1 MNYSDYRAFPRERN
15 ISGGKILYTCLPFP
29 VYWDI
34 LQGPE
39 FLRALRGF
47 FGKTDGIS
55 MDTKLI
61 RNFSIIAHIDHGK
74 STLADRILLQTGL
87 VTEREFRAQ
96 FLDDMDLERERGITI
111 KAHPV
116 TASFTSK
123 NGKTYQINFID
134 TPGHV
139 DFSYEVS
146 RSLAACEGVLLV
158 VDASQGI
165 EAQTVANTYL
175 ALNNDLT
182 IIPVV
187 NKIDLPSAIPD
198 AVCEEIVSFLGVSPS
213 EVRYASAKT
222 GEGIE
227 EILESI
233 VSVIDPPKGD
243 PEKPLRGMIFDSVYD
258 DYRGVIT
265 YLRIVDGTLKKGD
278 KVEMMSS
285 GKVYEVTDLG
295 IFAPNM
301 KPVKSLS
308 AGQVGYIVGNLKDIR
323 SVKIGDTLT
332 FAGSKV
338 EPLPGYV
345 EPKSM
350 VYCGLYPSS
359 TENFENLRKALERL
373 ALNDASFNYI
383 PESST
388 ALGHGFR
395 CGFLGLLHME
405 IVQERLERESDLD
418 LVKTAPN
425 VTYEV
430 LRTDGTVN
438 EVHSPADVPDPSF
451 IEEIREPIVR
461 LEVMV
466 PKEYIGA
473 VMMLAEERRGDH
485 KGLEYIGGRRALL
498 HYEIPFSEIV
508 FDFYDKL
515 KSATRGYGTMD
526 YEFLEYRAADLVK
539 VDILIHGQPV
549 DALSIIC
556 LRDKADIRG
565 RKILARLRKEIPKHM
580 FQVALQAAV
589 GARIVARENIT
600 PFRKNV
606 LAKCYGGDV
615 TRKRKLLE
623 KQKEGKKR
631 MRAIGNVTVPQKAF
645 LAVLEARE
653 DE

>member
-1 MNYSDYRAFPRERN
+1 
-15 ISGGKILYTCLPFP
+15 
-29 VYWDI
+29 
-34 LQGPE
+34 
-39 FLRALRGF
+39 
-47 FGKTDGIS
+47 
-55 MDTKLI
+55 MDTARI

-74 STLADRILLQTGL
+74 STLADRILLYTGL
-87 VTEREFRAQ
+87 VSGREFRAQ
-96 FLDDMDLERERGITI
+96 FLDGMDLERERGITI

-116 TASFTSK
+116 TADY
-123 NGKTYQINFID
+123 GAADGGRYQINFID

-158 VDASQGI
+158 VDATQGI

-175 ALNNDLT
+175 ALSHDLA
-182 IIPVV
+182 IVPVV
-187 NKIDLPSAIPD
+187 NKIDLPSAVPD
-198 AVCEEIVSFLGVSPS
+198 AVRGELVSFLGCDPA
-213 EVRYASAKT
+213 EVLYASAKT

-227 EILESI
+227 GILEAI
-233 VSVIDPPKGD
+233 AERIPPPSGD
-243 PEKPLRGMIFDSVYD
+243 PSRPFRGLVFDSLYD
-258 DYRGVIT
+258 DYRGVIM
-265 YLRIVDGTLKKGD
+265 YVRVVDGGVKKGD
-278 KVEMMSS
+278 RVEMLAS
-285 GKVYEVTDLG
+285 GRTCEVTDLG
-295 IFAPNM
+295 VFAPDM
-301 KPVKSLS
+301 KPARSLS
-308 AGQVGYIVGNLKDIR
+308 AGQVGYVVGNLRDIR
-323 SVKIGDTLT
+323 AVKVGDTLAA
-332 FAGSKV
+332 AGAGV

-359 TENFENLRKALERL
+359 SENFENLRRALDRL
-373 ALNDASFNYI
+373 ALNDASFNYV

-430 LRTDGTVN
+430 LRTDGTVA
-438 EVHSPADVPDPSF
+438 EVHSPADIPDPSC
-451 IEEIREPIVR
+451 IEEIREPIVK
-461 LEVMV
+461 LEIMA
-466 PKEYIGA
+466 PKEFIGA
-473 VMMLAEERRGDH
+473 IMTLAEERRGRH
-485 KGLEYIGGRRALL
+485 GGLEYIGGRRALL
-498 HYEIPFSEIV
+498 HYEIPFAEIV

-515 KSATRGYGTMD
+515 KSSTRGYGTMD
-526 YEFLEYRAADLVK
+526 YEFLRYRAADLAR

-556 LRDKADIRG
+556 LREKADARG
-565 RKILARLRKEIPKHM
+565 RKILARLRQEIPKHM

-589 GARIVARENIT
+589 GARIVARENIS

-645 LAVLEARE
+645 LAVLETRG

>member
-1 MNYSDYRAFPRERN
+1 
-15 ISGGKILYTCLPFP
+15 
-29 VYWDI
+29 
-34 LQGPE
+34 
-39 FLRALRGF
+39 
-47 FGKTDGIS
+47 

-116 TASFTSK
+116 TAEFKSTD
-123 NGKTYQINFID
+123 GTTYQINFID
-134 TPGHV
+134 APGHV

-175 ALNNDLT
+175 ALNNDLV

-187 NKIDLPSAIPD
+187 NKIDLPAAIPD
-198 AVCEEIVSFLGVSPS
+198 AVCEELVAFLGVKPE
-213 EVRYASAKT
+213 EVHYASAKT
-222 GEGIE
+222 GEGIQG
-227 EILESI
+227 ILESI
-233 VSVIDPPKGD
+233 ITTIPSPSGD
-243 PEKPLRGMIFDSVYD
+243 TEKPFRGLIFDSVYD

-265 YLRIVDGTLKKGD
+265 YLRVVDGQIKKGD
-278 KVEMMSS
+278 KVEMLSN
-285 GKVYEVTDLG
+285 GKVFEITDLG

-301 KPVKSLS
+301 KQGKVLS
-308 AGQVGYIVGNLKDIR
+308 AGQVGYVVGNLKDIR
-323 SVKIGDTLT
+323 SVKVGDTL
-332 FAGSKV
+332 AAVNGGV
-338 EPLPGYV
+338 EALPGYV

-359 TENFENLRKALERL
+359 TENFENLRKALDRL
-373 ALNDASFNYI
+373 ALNDASFNYM

-430 LRTDGTVN
+430 LRTDGTVS

-451 IEEIREPIVR
+451 IEEIREPIVK

-466 PKEYIGA
+466 PKEFIGA

-485 KGLEYIGGRRALL
+485 KGLEYIGGRRCLL
-498 HYEIPFSEIV
+498 HYEIPFAEIV

-515 KSATRGYGTMD
+515 KSSTRGYGTMD
-526 YEFLEYRAADLVK
+526 YEFIGYRAADLVK

-556 LRDKADIRG
+556 LREKADIRG

-589 GARIVARENIT
+589 GARIVARENIS

-645 LAVLEARE
+645 LAVLETRD

>member
-1 MNYSDYRAFPRERN
+1 
-15 ISGGKILYTCLPFP
+15 
-29 VYWDI
+29 
-34 LQGPE
+34 
-39 FLRALRGF
+39 
-47 FGKTDGIS
+47 
-55 MDTKLI
+55 MDTAKI

-74 STLADRILLQTGL
+74 STLADRILLHTGL
-87 VTEREFRAQ
+87 VSEREFRAQ
-96 FLDDMDLERERGITI
+96 YLDGMDLERERGITI

-116 TASFTSK
+116 TVEYKAAD
-123 NGKTYQINFID
+123 GQTYQVNFID

-146 RSLAACEGVLLV
+146 RALAACEGVLLV

-175 ALNNDLT
+175 ALSHDLV

-198 AVCEEIVSFLGVSPS
+198 AICEEIVSFLGCDPKDVH
-213 EVRYASAKT
+213 YASAKT
-222 GEGIE
+222 GEGIQGILE
-227 EILESI
+227 EII
-233 VSVIDPPKGD
+233 VKIPPPTGD
-243 PEKPLRGMIFDSVYD
+243 PKKPFRGLIFDSVYD

-265 YLRIVDGTLKKGD
+265 YLRVVDGDIKKGD
-278 KVEMMSS
+278 KVEMLSS

-295 IFAPNM
+295 IFAPDM
-301 KPVKSLS
+301 KQTKMLS
-308 AGQVGYIVGNLKDIR
+308 AGQVGYVVGNLKDIR
-323 SVKIGDTLT
+323 SVKVGDTLVD
-332 FAGSKV
+332 AGSGA
-338 EPLPGYV
+338 EELPGYV

-359 TENFENLRKALERL
+359 TENFENLRKALDRL
-373 ALNDASFNYI
+373 ALNDASFDYQ

-405 IVQERLERESDLD
+405 VVQERLERESDLD

-430 LRTDGTVN
+430 VRTDGTVT

-451 IEEIREPIVR
+451 IEEIREPIVK

-466 PKEYIGA
+466 PKEFIGG
-473 VMMLAEERRGDH
+473 VMTLAEERRGNH
-485 KGLEYIGGRRALL
+485 KGIEYIGGRRALL
-498 HYEIPFSEIV
+498 HYEIPFAEIV

-515 KSATRGYGTMD
+515 KSSTKGYGTMD
-526 YEFLEYRAADLVK
+526 YEFIGYHAADLVK

-556 LRDKADIRG
+556 LREKADIRG

-589 GARIVARENIT
+589 GARVVARENIS

-645 LAVLEARE
+645 LAVLESRD

>member
-1 MNYSDYRAFPRERN
+1 
-15 ISGGKILYTCLPFP
+15 
-29 VYWDI
+29 
-34 LQGPE
+34 
-39 FLRALRGF
+39 
-47 FGKTDGIS
+47 
-55 MDTKLI
+55 MDTAKI

-74 STLADRILLQTGL
+74 STLADRILLHTGL
-87 VTEREFRAQ
+87 VSEREFRAQ
-96 FLDDMDLERERGITI
+96 YLDGMDLERERGITI

-116 TASFTSK
+116 TVEYKAAD
-123 NGKTYQINFID
+123 GQTYQVNFID

-146 RSLAACEGVLLV
+146 RALAACEGVLLV

-175 ALNNDLT
+175 ALAHDLV

-198 AVCEEIVSFLGVSPS
+198 AICEELVSFLGCEPKDVHFT
-213 EVRYASAKT
+213 SAKT
-222 GEGIE
+222 GEGIQSV
-227 EILESI
+227 LEAI
-233 VSVIDPPKGD
+233 IDKIPPPTGD
-243 PEKPLRGMIFDSVYD
+243 AKKPFRGLIFDSVYD

-265 YLRIVDGTLKKGD
+265 YLRVVDGDIKKGD
-278 KVEMMSS
+278 KVEMLST
-285 GKVYEVTDLG
+285 GKSYEVTDLG
-295 IFAPNM
+295 IFAPDM
-301 KPVKSLS
+301 KAAKSLS
-308 AGQVGYIVGNLKDIR
+308 AGQVGYVVGNLKDIR
-323 SVKIGDTLT
+323 SVKVGDTLVD
-332 FAGSKV
+332 AGSGA
-338 EPLPGYV
+338 EALPGYV

-359 TENFENLRKALERL
+359 TENFENLRKALDRL
-373 ALNDASFNYI
+373 ALNDASFDYQ

-405 IVQERLERESDLD
+405 VVQERLERESDLD

-430 LRTDGTVN
+430 VRTDGTVT

-451 IEEIREPIVR
+451 IEEIREPIVK

-466 PKEYIGA
+466 PKEYIGG
-473 VMMLAEERRGDH
+473 VMTLAEERRGNH
-485 KGLEYIGGRRALL
+485 KGIEYIGGRRALL
-498 HYEIPFSEIV
+498 HYEIPFAEIV

-515 KSATRGYGTMD
+515 KSSTKGYGTMD
-526 YEFLEYRAADLVK
+526 YEFISYQAADLVK

-589 GARIVARENIT
+589 GARVVARENIA

-645 LAVLEARE
+645 LAVLETRD

>member
-1 MNYSDYRAFPRERN
+1 MD
-15 ISGGKILYTCLPFP
+15 IGK
-29 VYWDI
+29 
-34 LQGPE
+34 
-39 FLRALRGF
+39 
-47 FGKTDGIS
+47 
-55 MDTKLI
+55 I

-87 VTEREFRAQ
+87 VTEREFRSQ
-96 FLDDMDLERERGITI
+96 FLDDMELERERGITI

-116 TASFTSK
+116 TAPFRSRD
-123 NGKTYQINFID
+123 GETYQINFID

-175 ALNNDLT
+175 ALNHNLA

-187 NKIDLPSAIPD
+187 NKIDLPSAMPE
-198 AVCEEIVSFLGVSPS
+198 AVRDELVAFLGVPPG

-222 GEGIE
+222 GEGVV

-233 VSVIDPPKGD
+233 VKGIPPPAGR
-243 PEKPLRGMIFDSVYD
+243 PARPFRGLIFDSVYD

-265 YLRIVDGTLKKGD
+265 YLRVMDGEVKRGD
-278 KVEMMSS
+278 RVEMLAS
-285 GKVYEVTDLG
+285 GRVYEITELG
-295 IFAPNM
+295 IFAPGM
-301 KPVKSLS
+301 KPAKTLS
-308 AGQVGYIVGNLKDIR
+308 AGQVGFVAGNLKDIR
-323 SVKIGDTLT
+323 AVKIGDTLAA
-332 FAGSKV
+332 AGSGA
-338 EPLPGYV
+338 EPLPGYT

-350 VYCGLYPSS
+350 VYCGLYPSAS
-359 TENFENLRKALERL
+359 ENFESLRKALDRL
-373 ALNDASFNYI
+373 ALNDASLNYA
-383 PESST
+383 PESSS

-430 LRTDGTVN
+430 IRTDGSAA
-438 EVHSPADVPDPSF
+438 EARSPADVPDPSLVA
-451 IEEIREPIVR
+451 EIREPIVR
-461 LEVMV
+461 LEVMI

-473 VMMLAEERRGDH
+473 VMTLAEERRGSH

-498 HYEIPFSEIV
+498 HYEIPFAEIV

-515 KSATRGYGTMD
+515 KGSTRGYGTMD
-526 YEFLEYRAADLVK
+526 YEFLSYRPADLVK

-549 DALSIIC
+549 DALSFLC
-556 LRDKADIRG
+556 LREKCEARG
-565 RKILARLRKEIPKHM
+565 RRILTRLRREIPRHM

-589 GARIVARENIT
+589 GARVVARENIS

-623 KQKEGKKR
+623 KQREGKRR
-631 MRAIGNVTVPQKAF
+631 MRAIGNVTVPQNAF
-645 LAVLEARE
+645 LSVLEARE

>member
-1 MNYSDYRAFPRERN
+1 
-15 ISGGKILYTCLPFP
+15 
-29 VYWDI
+29 
-34 LQGPE
+34 
-39 FLRALRGF
+39 
-47 FGKTDGIS
+47 
-55 MDTKLI
+55 MDTKFI

-96 FLDDMDLERERGITI
+96 FLDDMALERERGITI

-116 TASFTSK
+116 TAEFKSK
-123 NGKTYQINFID
+123 DGNTYQINFID

-158 VDASQGI
+158 VDAAQGI

-175 ALNNDLT
+175 AINNDLT

-198 AVCEEIVSFLGVSPS
+198 AVCEELVAFLGVSED
-213 EVRYASAKT
+213 EVHYASAKT

-227 EILESI
+227 GILEAI
-233 VSVIDPPKGD
+233 VETIPSPTGD
-243 PEKPLRGMIFDSVYD
+243 PAKPFRGMIFDSVYD

-265 YLRIVDGTLKKGD
+265 YLRIIDGDVKKGD
-278 KVEMMSS
+278 KVEMLSS

-301 KPVKSLS
+301 KQTKSLS
-308 AGQVGYIVGNLKDIR
+308 AGQVGYVVGNLKDIR
-323 SVKIGDTLT
+323 SVKVGDTLAD
-332 FAGSKV
+332 AGSGV
-338 EPLPGYV
+338 EALAGYV

-359 TENFENLRKALERL
+359 TENFENLRKALDRL
-373 ALNDASFNYI
+373 ALNDASFNYQ

-430 LRTDGTVN
+430 LRTDGSVT

-451 IEEIREPIVR
+451 IEEIREPIVK

-466 PKEYIGA
+466 PKEFIGA
-473 VMMLAEERRGDH
+473 VMMLAEERRGNH

-498 HYEIPFSEIV
+498 HYEIPFAEIV

-515 KSATRGYGTMD
+515 KSSTRGYGTMD
-526 YEFLEYRAADLVK
+526 YEFIGYRAADLVK

-589 GARIVARENIT
+589 GARIVARENIS

-653 DE
+653 DD

>member
-1 MNYSDYRAFPRERN
+1 M
-15 ISGGKILYTCLPFP
+15 
-29 VYWDI
+29 DI
-34 LQGPE
+34 QH
-39 FLRALRGF
+39 
-47 FGKTDGIS
+47 
-55 MDTKLI
+55 I

-74 STLADRILLQTGL
+74 STLADRILLHTGL
-87 VTEREFRAQ
+87 VSEREFRAQ

-116 TASFTSK
+116 TVEYKAASGELF
-123 NGKTYQINFID
+123 QINFID

-175 ALNNDLT
+175 AIANDMT

-187 NKIDLPSAIPD
+187 NKIDLPSASPE
-198 AVCEEIVSFLGVSPS
+198 AVRDELVAFLGCAPEDVY
-213 EVRYASAKT
+213 YASAKT
-222 GEGIE
+222 GEGVE
-227 EILESI
+227 DILEAI
-233 VSVIDPPKGD
+233 VRRIPPPPGD
-243 PEKPLRGMIFDSVYD
+243 PAAPFRGLVFDSVYD

-265 YLRIVDGTLKKGD
+265 YLRAMDGEVRRGD
-278 KVEMMSS
+278 RVEMLSS
-285 GKVYEVTDLG
+285 GKVYEVTEIG
-295 IFAPNM
+295 VFAPDM
-301 KPVKSLS
+301 KPVKYLG
-308 AGQVGYIVGNLKDIR
+308 AGQVGYVSGNLKDIR
-323 SVKIGDTLT
+323 SVKVGDTL
-332 FAGSKV
+332 AQAESGVAS
-338 EPLPGYV
+338 LPGYV
-345 EPKSM
+345 EPKAM

-359 TENFENLRKALERL
+359 TENFENLRKALDRL
-373 ALNDASFNYI
+373 ALNDASFNYQ

-405 IVQERLERESDLD
+405 IVQERLERESGLD

-430 LRTDGTVN
+430 LRTDASVT
-438 EVHSPADVPDPSF
+438 EVHSPADIPDPSF
-451 IEEIREPIVR
+451 IEEIREPLVR
-461 LEVMV
+461 LEIMV
-466 PKEYIGA
+466 PKEMIGA
-473 VMMLAEERRGDH
+473 VMTLAEERRGAH

-498 HYEIPFSEIV
+498 HYEIPFAEIV

-515 KSATRGYGTMD
+515 KSNTHGYGTMD
-526 YEFLEYRAADLVK
+526 YEFLCYRVADLVK

-565 RKILARLRKEIPKHM
+565 RKILSRLRQEIPKHM
-580 FQVALQAAV
+580 FQIALQAAV
-589 GARIVARENIT
+589 GARIVARENIA

-645 LAVLEARE
+645 LSILETKD

>member
-1 MNYSDYRAFPRERN
+1 M
-15 ISGGKILYTCLPFP
+15 
-29 VYWDI
+29 DI
-34 LQGPE
+34 K
-39 FLRALRGF
+39 R
-47 FGKTDGIS
+47 
-55 MDTKLI
+55 I

-74 STLADRILLQTGL
+74 STLADRILLHTGL

-96 FLDDMDLERERGITI
+96 FLDNMDLERERGITI

-116 TASFTSK
+116 TVEYKAAD
-123 NGKTYQINFID
+123 GVVYQVNFID

-175 ALNNDLT
+175 AMGNDLT

-187 NKIDLPSAIPD
+187 NKIDLPSAIPE
-198 AVCEEIVSFLGVSPS
+198 AICEEIVSFLGCDPADVHC
-213 EVRYASAKT
+213 ASAKT
-222 GEGIE
+222 GQGIEGILE
-227 EILESI
+227 EII
-233 VSVIDPPKGD
+233 QKIPAPGGD
-243 PEKPLRGMIFDSVYD
+243 PQAPFRALIFDSVYD

-265 YLRIVDGTLKKGD
+265 YLRVVDGEVKKGD
-278 KVEMMSS
+278 KVEMMAS
-285 GKVYEVTDLG
+285 GKVYEITDLG
-295 IFAPNM
+295 IFAPDM
-301 KPVKSLS
+301 KAAKALT

-323 SVKIGDTLT
+323 AVKVGDTLRA
-332 FAGSKV
+332 AGSDAAA
-338 EPLPGYV
+338 LPGYV

-359 TENFENLRKALERL
+359 TENFENLRKALDRL
-373 ALNDASFNYI
+373 ALNDASFNYQ

-430 LRTDGTVN
+430 LRTDGSVM
-438 EVHSPADVPDPSF
+438 EAHSPADVPDPSF
-451 IEEIREPIVR
+451 IEEIREPIVK

-466 PKEYIGA
+466 PKGFIGA
-473 VMMLAEERRGDH
+473 VMTLAEERRGDH

-498 HYEIPFSEIV
+498 HYEIPFAEIV

-515 KSATRGYGTMD
+515 KSSTRGYGTMD
-526 YEFLEYRAADLVK
+526 YEFLRYQVAELAK

-556 LRDKADIRG
+556 LRDKADVRG

-589 GARIVARENIT
+589 GARIVARENIS

-645 LAVLEARE
+645 LAVLETRE
-653 DE
+653 ED

>member
-1 MNYSDYRAFPRERN
+1 MD
-15 ISGGKILYTCLPFP
+15 IGK
-29 VYWDI
+29 
-34 LQGPE
+34 
-39 FLRALRGF
+39 
-47 FGKTDGIS
+47 
-55 MDTKLI
+55 I

-87 VTEREFRAQ
+87 VSEREFRAQ

-116 TASFTSK
+116 TAGFTSR
-123 NGKTYQINFID
+123 NGETYQINFID

-175 ALNNDLT
+175 ALNHNLA

-187 NKIDLPSAIPD
+187 NKTDLPSAMPD
-198 AVCEEIVSFLGVSPS
+198 AVRDELVSFLGVAPE

-222 GEGIE
+222 GRGVA
-227 EILESI
+227 EILEALVEI
-233 VSVIDPPKGD
+233 VPPPAGD
-243 PEKPLRGMIFDSVYD
+243 PAKPLRGLIFDSVYD
-258 DYRGVIT
+258 DYRGVIS
-265 YLRIVDGTLKKGD
+265 YLRIIDGEVKKGD
-278 KVEMMSS
+278 RVEMLST
-285 GKVYEVTDLG
+285 GKVYEVTETG
-295 IFAPNM
+295 VFAPNM
-301 KPVKSLS
+301 RPAKSLS
-308 AGQVGYIVGNLKDIR
+308 AGQVGFVVGNLKDIR
-323 SVKIGDTLT
+323 SVKVGDTLAAT
-332 FAGSKV
+332 GGGV
-338 EPLPGYV
+338 PPLPGYV

-359 TENFENLRKALERL
+359 TENFENLRKALNRL
-373 ALNDASFNYI
+373 ALNDASFNFV

-430 LRTDGTVN
+430 LRTDGTTG
-438 EVHSPADVPDPSF
+438 EVHSPSDVPDPSL
-451 IEEIREPIVR
+451 IEEIREPIVK

-466 PKEYIGA
+466 PKDFIGA
-473 VMMLAEERRGDH
+473 VMTLAEERRGAH

-515 KSATRGYGTMD
+515 KGSTRGYGTMD
-526 YEFLEYRAADLVK
+526 YEFIGYRPADLVK

-549 DALSIIC
+549 DALSILC
-556 LRDKADIRG
+556 LRDKADLRG
-565 RKILARLRKEIPKHM
+565 RRILARLRKEIPRHM
-580 FQVALQAAV
+580 FQVALQAAI
-589 GARIVARENIT
+589 GARIVARENIS

-623 KQKEGKKR
+623 KQKEGKRR
-631 MRAIGNVTVPQKAF
+631 MRAIGAVTVPQKAF
-645 LAVLEARE
+645 LAVLEAKE

>member
-1 MNYSDYRAFPRERN
+1 
-15 ISGGKILYTCLPFP
+15 
-29 VYWDI
+29 
-34 LQGPE
+34 
-39 FLRALRGF
+39 
-47 FGKTDGIS
+47 
-55 MDTKLI
+55 MDTAKI

-74 STLADRILLQTGL
+74 STLADRILLHTGL
-87 VTEREFRAQ
+87 VSEREFRAQ
-96 FLDDMDLERERGITI
+96 YLDGMDLERERGITI

-116 TASFTSK
+116 TVEYKAAD
-123 NGKTYQINFID
+123 GQTYQVNFID

-146 RSLAACEGVLLV
+146 RALAACEGVLLV

-175 ALNNDLT
+175 ALGHDLV

-198 AVCEEIVSFLGVSPS
+198 AICEELVSFLGCDPKDVH
-213 EVRYASAKT
+213 YASAKT
-222 GEGIE
+222 GEGIQGILE
-227 EILESI
+227 EII
-233 VSVIDPPKGD
+233 VKIPPPTGD
-243 PEKPLRGMIFDSVYD
+243 PEKPFRGLIFDSVYD

-265 YLRIVDGTLKKGD
+265 YLRVVDGDIKKGD
-278 KVEMMSS
+278 KVEMLSS

-295 IFAPNM
+295 IFAPDM
-301 KPVKSLS
+301 KQTKMLS
-308 AGQVGYIVGNLKDIR
+308 AGQVGYVVGNLKDIR
-323 SVKIGDTLT
+323 SVKVGDTLVD
-332 FAGSKV
+332 AGSGA
-338 EPLPGYV
+338 EALPGYT

-359 TENFENLRKALERL
+359 TENFENLRKALDRL
-373 ALNDASFNYI
+373 ALNDASFDYM
-383 PESST
+383 PESSS

-405 IVQERLERESDLD
+405 VVQERLERESDLD

-430 LRTDGTVN
+430 VRTDGTIT

-451 IEEIREPIVR
+451 IEEIREPIVK

-466 PKEYIGA
+466 PKEFIGS
-473 VMMLAEERRGDH
+473 VMTLAEERRGSH

-498 HYEIPFSEIV
+498 HYEIPFAEIV

-515 KSATRGYGTMD
+515 KGSTRGYGTMD
-526 YEFLEYRAADLVK
+526 YEFIGYRAADLVK

-556 LRDKADIRG
+556 LREKADIRG

-589 GARIVARENIT
+589 GARVVARENIS

-645 LAVLEARE
+645 LAVLESRD

>member
-1 MNYSDYRAFPRERN
+1 
-15 ISGGKILYTCLPFP
+15 
-29 VYWDI
+29 
-34 LQGPE
+34 
-39 FLRALRGF
+39 
-47 FGKTDGIS
+47 
-55 MDTKLI
+55 MDVSHI

-74 STLADRILLQTGL
+74 STLADRILLHTGL

-96 FLDDMDLERERGITI
+96 FLDGMDLERERGITI

-116 TASFTSK
+116 TVEYAAA
-123 NGKTYQINFID
+123 NGERYQVNFID

-158 VDASQGI
+158 VDATQGI

-175 ALNNDLT
+175 AMTHDLV

-187 NKIDLPSAIPD
+187 NKIDLPSAVPD
-198 AVCEEIVSFLGVSPS
+198 AVRDEIVSFLGCDPVDIH
-213 EVRYASAKT
+213 YASAKT
-222 GEGIE
+222 GEGIPGIME
-227 EILESI
+227 AIIEKI
-233 VSVIDPPKGD
+233 PPPPGD
-243 PEKPLRGMIFDSVYD
+243 AAKPFRGLVFDSVYD

-265 YLRIVDGTLKKGD
+265 YLRVVDGDIKKGD
-278 KVEMMSS
+278 RVEMLSS
-285 GKVYEVTDLG
+285 GRGCEVTDLG
-295 IFAPNM
+295 IFAPDM
-301 KPVKSLS
+301 KQARELS
-308 AGQVGYIVGNLKDIR
+308 AGQVGYVVGNLKDIR
-323 SVKIGDTLT
+323 AVKVGDTLAD
-332 FAGSKV
+332 AGSGV

-359 TENFENLRKALERL
+359 TENFENLRKALDRL
-373 ALNDASFNYI
+373 ALNDASFNYQ

-430 LRTDGTVN
+430 LRTDGTVT
-438 EVHSPADVPDPSF
+438 EMHSPADVPDPSF
-451 IEEIREPIVR
+451 IGEIREPIVK

-466 PKEYIGA
+466 PKEFIGA
-473 VMMLAEERRGDH
+473 AMTLAEERRGDH

-515 KSATRGYGTMD
+515 KSSTRGYGTMD
-526 YEFLEYRAADLVK
+526 YEFLRYQAADLVK

-549 DALSIIC
+549 DALSVIC
-556 LRDKADIRG
+556 LRDKADVRG

-589 GARIVARENIT
+589 GARIVARENIS

-623 KQKEGKKR
+623 KQKAGKKR

-645 LAVLEARE
+645 LAVLEARD

>member
-1 MNYSDYRAFPRERN
+1 
-15 ISGGKILYTCLPFP
+15 
-29 VYWDI
+29 
-34 LQGPE
+34 
-39 FLRALRGF
+39 
-47 FGKTDGIS
+47 
-55 MDTKLI
+55 MDTSRI

-74 STLADRILLQTGL
+74 STLADRILLHTGL
-87 VTEREFRAQ
+87 VSEREFRAQ
-96 FLDDMDLERERGITI
+96 FLDGMDLERERGITI

-116 TASFTSK
+116 TVEYKADDGTS
-123 NGKTYQINFID
+123 YQVNFID

-175 ALNNDLT
+175 ALGHDLV

-187 NKIDLPSAIPD
+187 NKIDLPSAVPD
-198 AVCEEIVSFLGVSPS
+198 AICEEIVSFLGCDAK
-213 EVRYASAKT
+213 EVHYASAKT
-222 GEGIE
+222 GQGIEGI
-227 EILESI
+227 LEAI
-233 VSVIDPPKGD
+233 IAKVPPPAGD
-243 PEKPLRGMIFDSVYD
+243 KSAPFRGLIFDSVYD

-265 YLRIVDGTLKKGD
+265 FLRVVDGDIKKGD
-278 KVEMMSS
+278 RVEMLSN

-295 IFAPNM
+295 IFTPDMTPA
-301 KPVKSLS
+301 KALS
-308 AGQVGYIVGNLKDIR
+308 AGQVGYVVGNLKDIR
-323 SVKIGDTLT
+323 SVKVGDTLVD
-332 FAGSKV
+332 AGSGAKA
-338 EPLPGYV
+338 LPGYV

-359 TENFENLRKALERL
+359 TENFENLRKALDRL
-373 ALNDASFNYI
+373 ALNDASFNYQ

-430 LRTDGTVN
+430 LRTDGSVN

-451 IEEIREPIVR
+451 IEEIREPIVK
-461 LEVMV
+461 LEIMV
-466 PKEYIGA
+466 PKEFIGA
-473 VMMLAEERRGDH
+473 VMTLADERRGSH
-485 KGLEYIGGRRALL
+485 KGIDYIGGRRALL
-498 HYEIPFSEIV
+498 HYEIPFAEIV

-515 KSATRGYGTMD
+515 KSSTRGYGTMD
-526 YEFLEYRAADLVK
+526 YEFIRYQVADLVK
-539 VDILIHGQPV
+539 LDILIHGQPV

-556 LRDKADIRG
+556 LREKGDIRG

-580 FQVALQAAV
+580 FQVALQAAI

-606 LAKCYGGDV
+606 LAKCYGGDI

>member
-1 MNYSDYRAFPRERN
+1 
-15 ISGGKILYTCLPFP
+15 
-29 VYWDI
+29 
-34 LQGPE
+34 
-39 FLRALRGF
+39 
-47 FGKTDGIS
+47 
-55 MDTKLI
+55 MDTKFI

-87 VTEREFRAQ
+87 VSEREFRAQ

-116 TASFTSK
+116 TADFKSK
-123 NGKTYQINFID
+123 DGNTYQINFID

-175 ALNNDLT
+175 AINNDLV

-187 NKIDLPSAIPD
+187 NKIDLPSALPD
-198 AVCEEIVSFLGVSPS
+198 AICEEIVQFIGVDPS
-213 EVRYASAKT
+213 EVHYASAKT
-222 GEGIE
+222 GEGIQG
-227 EILESI
+227 ILEAI
-233 VSVIDPPKGD
+233 VERIPPPPGD
-243 PEKPLRGMIFDSVYD
+243 PDKTFKAMIFDSVYD

-265 YLRIVDGTLKKGD
+265 YLRVVDGTVKKGD
-278 KVEMMSS
+278 KVTMLSS
-285 GKVYEVTDLG
+285 GKTYEVTDLG

-301 KPVKSLS
+301 KQTKQLS

-323 SVKIGDTLT
+323 SVKVGDTLAA
-332 FAGSKV
+332 AGAEV

-359 TENFENLRKALERL
+359 TENFENLRKALDRL
-373 ALNDASFNYI
+373 ALNDSSFSYI

-430 LRTDGTVN
+430 VRTNG
-438 EVHSPADVPDPSF
+438 EVTEIHSPADVPDPSY
-451 IEEIREPIVR
+451 IEEIREPIVK
-461 LEVMV
+461 LEIMV
-466 PKEYIGA
+466 PKEFIGA
-473 VMMLAEERRGDH
+473 VMTLAEERRGNH

-515 KSATRGYGTMD
+515 KSSTRGYGTMD
-526 YEFLEYRAADLVK
+526 YEFVGYRKADLVK

-556 LRDKADIRG
+556 LRDKADVRG
-565 RKILARLRKEIPKHM
+565 RRILARLRKEIPKHM

-589 GARIVARENIT
+589 GARIVARENIS

-645 LAVLEARE
+645 LAVLEAD
-653 DE
+653 DEEK

>member
-1 MNYSDYRAFPRERN
+1 METHS
-15 ISGGKILYTCLPFP
+15 
-29 VYWDI
+29 
-34 LQGPE
+34 
-39 FLRALRGF
+39 
-47 FGKTDGIS
+47 
-55 MDTKLI
+55 I

-116 TASFTSK
+116 TAEFKSRD
-123 NGKTYQINFID
+123 GEAYQINFID

-175 ALNNDLT
+175 ALSHNLA
-182 IIPVV
+182 IIPVI
-187 NKIDLPSAIPD
+187 NKIDLPSAVPD
-198 AVCEEIVSFLGVSPS
+198 AVCEELVAFLGIGAE
-213 EVRYASAKT
+213 EVLYASAKT
-222 GEGIE
+222 GEGVG
-227 EILESI
+227 EILEAI
-233 VSVIDPPKGD
+233 VRRVPPPAGE
-243 PEKPLRGMIFDSVYD
+243 PAKPFRGLVFDSVYD

-265 YLRIVDGTLKKGD
+265 YLRVMDGAVKKGD
-278 KVEMMSS
+278 RVEMLSS
-285 GKVYEVTDLG
+285 GRSYEVTELG
-295 IFAPNM
+295 IFAPGM
-301 KPVKSLS
+301 RPAKRLS
-308 AGQVGYIVGNLKDIR
+308 AGQVGFVVGNLKDIR
-323 SVKIGDTLT
+323 SVKVGDTLAA
-332 FAGSKV
+332 AGAGV
-338 EPLPGYV
+338 GPLPGYV

-359 TENFENLRKALERL
+359 TENFENLRKALDRL
-373 ALNDASFNYI
+373 ALNDASFNYV
-383 PESST
+383 PESSA

-425 VTYEV
+425 VTYEI
-430 LRTDGTVN
+430 LRTDGTVT
-438 EVHSPADVPDPSF
+438 EVHSPAEVPDPSF
-451 IEEIREPIVR
+451 IQEVREPIVR
-461 LEVMV
+461 LEIMV
-466 PKEYIGA
+466 PKEFIGA
-473 VMMLAEERRGDH
+473 VMTLAEERRGAH

-498 HYEIPFSEIV
+498 HYEIPFAEIV

-515 KSATRGYGTMD
+515 KSSTRGYGTMD
-526 YEFLEYRAADLVK
+526 YEFLAYRPADLVK

-549 DALSIIC
+549 DALSLVC
-556 LRDKADIRG
+556 LRDKADVRG
-565 RKILARLRKEIPKHM
+565 RKILARLRKEIPRHM
-580 FQVALQAAV
+580 FQVMLQAAV
-589 GARIVARENIT
+589 GARIVARENIS

-645 LAVLEARE
+645 LAVLETRE

>member
-1 MNYSDYRAFPRERN
+1 
-15 ISGGKILYTCLPFP
+15 
-29 VYWDI
+29 
-34 LQGPE
+34 
-39 FLRALRGF
+39 
-47 FGKTDGIS
+47 
-55 MDTKLI
+55 MDTKFI

-87 VTEREFRAQ
+87 VSEREFRAQ

-116 TASFTSK
+116 TAEFKSK
-123 NGKTYQINFID
+123 DGHAYQINFID

-175 ALNNDLT
+175 ALNHDLV

-198 AVCEEIVSFLGVSPS
+198 AVCEELVSFLGIDAK
-213 EVRYASAKT
+213 EVLYASAKT

-227 EILESI
+227 GILEQI
-233 VSVIDPPKGD
+233 VKVIPPPKGD
-243 PEKPLRGMIFDSVYD
+243 PAKPFRGMIFDSVYD

-265 YLRIVDGTLKKGD
+265 YLRVIDGDVKKGD
-278 KVEMMSS
+278 RVEMMSN

-301 KPVKSLS
+301 KQTKVIA
-308 AGQVGYIVGNLKDIR
+308 AGQVGYVVGNLKDIR
-323 SVKIGDTLT
+323 SVKVGDTLCD
-332 FAGSKV
+332 AGSKV
-338 EPLPGYV
+338 EALPGYV

-359 TENFENLRKALERL
+359 TENFENLRKALDRL

-383 PESST
+383 PDSST

-395 CGFLGLLHME
+395 CGFLGRLHLE

-418 LVKTAPN
+418 LVQTAPN

-430 LRTDGTVN
+430 VRTDGSVS

-526 YEFLEYRAADLVK
+526 YEFLEYRPADLVK

-556 LRDKADIRG
+556 LRDKADVRG
-565 RKILARLRKEIPKHM
+565 RKILERLRKEIPKHM

-615 TRKRKLLE
+615 TRKRKPLE